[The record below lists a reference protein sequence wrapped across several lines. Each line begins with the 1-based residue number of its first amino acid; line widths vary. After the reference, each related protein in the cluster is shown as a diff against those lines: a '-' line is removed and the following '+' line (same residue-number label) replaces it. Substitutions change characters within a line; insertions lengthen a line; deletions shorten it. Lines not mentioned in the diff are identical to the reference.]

1 MLAVN
6 PTIRQIPPDSCH
18 LEVLIRARD
27 PNDSDNLIMP
37 GQFIPVP
44 EKSKQI
50 PNIDRW
56 AIKRSI
62 ELLSRDPRLPL
73 LTVNTSGRTFDEP
86 HSTPI
91 HP

>member
-1 MLAVN
+1 
-6 PTIRQIPPDSCH
+6 
-18 LEVLIRARD
+18 
-27 PNDSDNLIMP
+27 MP
-37 GQFIPVP
+37 GQFIPIP

-50 PNIDRW
+50 LNIDRW

-86 HSTPI
+86 HSTQFI
-91 HP
+91 HNQLSERNVSARYPSG